1 VFVTEGLGFVVQLHG
16 IGFQVTGELVVGL
29 VGVLC
34 VVFTTFTQ
42 NVGDKEEY
50 ERKQARVNFKV
61 IGPSLQ

>member
-16 IGFQVTGELVVGL
+16 IGFQVTGELVEGL

-42 NVGDKEEY
+42 NVGAD
-50 ERKQARVNFKV
+50 V
-61 IGPSLQ
+61 